1 MRSKFPIH
9 RNAIDGIAML
19 EMAIVLPI
27 VLMLMLPIGEI
38 GRAYYQYSR
47 LSHRVHAA
55 ARHVAE
61 NALAGTSG
69 VPTITDQLRLEAQ
82 RLVVYGTP
90 SGLGTPVVPGLA
102 TSAVDVSI
110 TPTGLVRVQLLAPYP
125 YQSLV
130 GGLLP
135 MFGFGDDIST
145 ATITFNPETT
155 VRPL

>member
-1 MRSKFPIH
+1 MRSKSPVQRKEIG
-9 RNAIDGIAML
+9 GIAML

-38 GRAYYQYSR
+38 GRAYYQYCR

-55 ARHVAE
+55 AIYAAE
-61 NALAGTSG
+61 NALLDTSGIPKIPDELELQAKNLVVFGSPSGSG
-69 VPTITDQLRLEAQ
+69 VPAVPDL
-82 RLVVYGTP
+82 TP
-90 SGLGTPVVPGLA
+90 
-102 TSAVDVSI
+102 SAVDVSI
-110 TPTGLVRVQLLAPYP
+110 TDKGYVRVQLLAPYP